1 MTSSLFLNFR
11 SENPLRQPF
20 EIRKTVRNLGFS
32 KYRYKR
38 NRDVEVSN

>member
-1 MTSSLFLNFR
+1 MTSSLFFHFR

-20 EIRKTVRNLGFS
+20 EIRKIVKNLDYS